1 MESRTTYSTAFIV
14 RASRSNKEG
23 LPIYCRITVNSQRSE
38 FSIKTSAPENIWDNG
53 KAKGNSEA
61 AKRINSY
68 LKQIEAKVFEHYRE
82 MLAKNELV
90 TADGLKNAYLGIVEN
105 QQSLMSLIKYHNE
118 IMKDQLE
125 WGTMKN
131 YGTTQ
136 KYVTMFLEK
145 QFRTSD
151 IFLTQLNYKFIVDFE
166 MFLKAH
172 QPTDHQKPCGQNTAM
187 KHIERFRKMINMAIK
202 YEWLERDPFMKFKA
216 SFKKTTRQSLTNEE
230 LQKIEDKNFKI
241 PRLQQVKDLFVFS
254 CYTGLAYSDVMEL
267 KPSNVNIGMDGKN
280 WITTSRKKTDMPV
293 RIPLLGKAL
302 SIIEKYK
309 EHPSVKADG
318 SLLPGISNQKLNSY
332 LKEIADLCEVPKNL
346 TFHLARHT
354 FATTITLTNGVPIET
369 VSKLLGHSSIRTTQ
383 IYAKV
388 VEKKV
393 SDDMEILR
401 QKIEGAPSIE
411 VTSRRTGS

>member
-14 RASRSNKEG
+14 RASRTNKEG
-23 LPIYCRITVNSQRSE
+23 LPIYCRITVNSQRAE
-38 FSIKTSAPENIWDNG
+38 FSIKTCVSPNLWDNG

-61 AKRINSY
+61 ARTINNY
-68 LKQIEAKVFEHYRE
+68 LKQIEAKIFEHYRE
-82 MLAKNELV
+82 MLATNELV
-90 TADGLKNAYLGIVEN
+90 TVDGLKNAYLGLVAN
-105 QQSLMSLIKYHNE
+105 QQSLMALIKYHNE
-118 IMKDQLE
+118 TMRDQLE

-136 KYVTMFLEK
+136 KYISLFLEK
-145 QFRTSD
+145 QLRTSD
-151 IFLTQLNYKFIVDFE
+151 IYLSQLSYKFLVDFE

-216 SFKKTTRQSLTNEE
+216 TFKKTTRQSLTNEE
-230 LQKIEDKNFKI
+230 LQRIENKNFTI

-267 KPSNVNIGMDGKN
+267 KPSNVTIGLDGKN

-293 RIPLLGKAL
+293 RIPLLTKAL
-302 SIIEKYK
+302 DIIKKY
-309 EHPSVKADG
+309 ENHPAVKADG

-332 LKEIADLCEVPKNL
+332 LKEIADLCKVDKNL

-393 SDDMEILR
+393 SEDMEILR
-401 QKIEGAPSIE
+401 QKIEG
-411 VTSRRTGS
+411 TSKLNMINTGTGS